1 MSPQKP
7 PPSWGRET
15 LPKLRASAGL
25 TRERLAARSGIAE
38 KTLRAI
44 EAGRTQATHAQR
56 QRLIAVLRLAKL
68 CPAGVLLLPL
78 ADDKHRD
85 VLRQA
90 LTDYATQ
97 RHDPAAFVAR
107 RYPGAADDVR
117 ARHIAWASDEATT
130 AQALLSQLQAYS

>member
-1 MSPQKP
+1 MSPRRP
-7 PPSWGRET
+7 PPFWGRET

-44 EAGRTQATHAQR
+44 EAGRTDATHARR

-68 CPAGVLLLPL
+68 CPAGVLLLP
-78 ADDKHRD
+78 DDKHRD

-90 LTDYATQ
+90 LTDYAAQ